1 MLEDLH
7 IRNYRV
13 FNDLTV
19 EHLSRI
25 NLIAGKNNSGKTSL
39 LEAIYLLS
47 GAGNPQ
53 LVLNIMAFR
62 GIDSVTGNPQT
73 IRETF
78 WKPLFSA
85 LDMDSTVTITG
96 HHTSAGRLAL
106 TIESGKPSTTERER
120 RHLLRLLLRGK
131 LTIESGKPS
140 TTELP
145 LTDTVGTH
153 MANLSEVCQLMSSF
167 ESKATGEVKSHMH
180 VTGQA
185 VQLATP
191 DMELPFPGRFI
202 FSRGG
207 NLSEDA
213 RLLGRLRQQKQGD
226 VLLEA
231 LRVIEPRLQS
241 VEDSSAS
248 GTPLIWGDIGLS
260 ELIPLPVMGEGM
272 TRIARLILAIASTPG
287 GVVLVDEIENGLHH
301 SVLPKVW
308 KVVDTAAR
316 QFNTQIFAT
325 THSFECAETARP
337 FLCSGKFRLHR
348 LEVSGTENRCVTY
361 EPEAIAAALQ
371 HNLEI
376 R

>member
-39 LEAIYLLS
+39 LEAIFLLS
-47 GAGNPQ
+47 GAGNLQ

-62 GIDSVTGNPQT
+62 GIGPEAGHPQT
-73 IRETF
+73 IRETL
-78 WKPLFSA
+78 KPLFSA

-96 HHTSAGRLAL
+96 HHTSAGPLAL
-106 TIESGKPSTTERER
+106 TIKLGKPSTTEPPPG
-120 RHLLRLLLRGK
+120 LGFLAFAP

-153 MANLSEVCQLMSSF
+153 MADLPEVRQLMSSF
-167 ESKATGEVKSHMH
+167 KSNATGEVKGHMH

-191 DMELPFPGRFI
+191 DVELAFPGRFI

-207 NLSEDA
+207 NLTEDA

-241 VEDSSAS
+241 VEDNSAS

-308 KVVDTAAR
+308 EVVDTAAR

-325 THSFECAETARP
+325 THSFECAEAARP

-361 EPEAIAAALQ
+361 EPEAIAAALR